1 MNNTFLRTLTKF
13 HMLDLIIHLEKAEE
27 KIAYLIWTSGFRDFF
42 ICMHVLICV
51 CVCMCARVHMRMCVC
66 FRWIDPGGLVGS
78 RVDWSVIV

>member
-27 KIAYLIWTSGFRDFF
+27 KIAYLIWTSGSGFLYMYARVNS
-42 ICMHVLICV
+42 CVCARAYMCV
-51 CVCMCARVHMRMCVC
+51 CV
-66 FRWIDPGGLVGS
+66 RWIDPGGLVGS